1 MTEIKEMKSGTFF
14 FWVGFAQSK
23 KYPWADK
30 FEANIRAHLESL
42 EEPQKWDYIKK
53 TVPSLPFAIARG
65 FTWQFTPE
73 GADFWLS
80 VYRSVKPEP

>member
-30 FEANIRAHLESL
+30 FEANIQAHLESL
-42 EEPQKWDYIKK
+42 EEPQKRDYMNKNI
-53 TVPSLPFAIARG
+53 PSLSFAIARG
-65 FTWQFTPE
+65 FVWQFAPE
-73 GADFWLS
+73 GAEYWLQ
-80 VYRSVKPEP
+80 VYRDAK